1 MGKGNRWITAL
12 LWADGDERILWM
24 LLSCDEMSAGLRRI
38 YNAFEKQKQSLVNG
52 TSLKRPERGERVYP
66 V

>member
-1 MGKGNRWITAL
+1 
-12 LWADGDERILWM
+12 M

-38 YNAFEKQKQSLVNG
+38 YYAFEKQKQPLVNG
-52 TSLKRPERGERVYP
+52 PSLKRPERGERVYP